1 MTISQQSK
9 RKLGLLALG
18 SAMLVYLA
26 GVAWLIGNA
35 TGDWLP
41 AFVSAGLVGL
51 FVPLIVYGRYVAGQ
65 DAGKAARMRTQI
77 VHLLKWVWIA
87 LLLVATSA
95 VLYFLARN
103 N

>member
-18 SAMLVYLA
+18 SAMVVYLA
-26 GVAWLIGNA
+26 GIAWLIGNA

-41 AFVSAGLVGL
+41 AVVSAGLVSL
-51 FVPLIVYGRYVAGQ
+51 FVPLIMYGRYVAGQ
-65 DAGKAARMRTQI
+65 DASKAARIRTQI
-77 VHLLKWVWIA
+77 LHLMKWVAIA
-87 LLLVATSA
+87 LSLVLASV
-95 VLYFLARN
+95 VLYLLARN